1 MYNACA
7 VVRNNRRV
15 AYFAS
20 IDAAEMY
27 VSLMKHHYGHLSIQW
42 NIDWVYVEGLV
53 F

>member
-1 MYNACA
+1 MWNCA
-7 VVRNNRRV
+7 VVVRDGRKV

-27 VSLMKHHYGHLSIQW
+27 VSLMKQVFSHLDIQW
-42 NIDWVYVEGLV
+42 NIDWAYVEGLT